1 LFSFFFRLIALPE
14 PKTST
19 REKENEEEE
28 CVMLSVREDDA
39 IELVTLTALTG
50 RVSPPLF
57 KDEVQ
62 ENKKVCS
69 PLSISIAVSLLFSLD
84 FSVNEWVGKW
94 GWGRWRSPA
103 AIARGFGG
111 WPPFTFFFLFF
122 HRLFLFYFP
131 SLVSPFS
138 PVSPTARTQSSD
150 KSKRRG
156 NEPLVKHR
164 ERPRSKFP
172 NNFFVVVLFCFLHT
186 DDFLFIKVLAI
197 TLVVFSTTQKK
208 RKGFFNE
215 VIKLTETISSDF
227 FSVLKISKQ
236 NKK

>member
-94 GWGRWRSPA
+94 G
-103 AIARGFGG
+103 
-111 WPPFTFFFLFF
+111 
-122 HRLFLFYFP
+122 
-131 SLVSPFS
+131 
-138 PVSPTARTQSSD
+138 
-150 KSKRRG
+150 
-156 NEPLVKHR
+156 
-164 ERPRSKFP
+164 
-172 NNFFVVVLFCFLHT
+172 
-186 DDFLFIKVLAI
+186 
-197 TLVVFSTTQKK
+197 
-208 RKGFFNE
+208 
-215 VIKLTETISSDF
+215 
-227 FSVLKISKQ
+227 
-236 NKK
+236 